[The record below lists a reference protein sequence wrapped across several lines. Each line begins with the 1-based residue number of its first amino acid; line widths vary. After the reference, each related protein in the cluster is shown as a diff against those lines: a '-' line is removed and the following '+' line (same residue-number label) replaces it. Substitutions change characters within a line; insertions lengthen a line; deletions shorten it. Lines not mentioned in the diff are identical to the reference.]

1 MLVIV
6 QSLQLSLVKQAFAT
20 KVLCFSSFLY
30 EALLRW
36 KRNAKE
42 YSEQRLFSYLKVGV
56 YSNLIKNL
64 ITIISVLRI
73 LQKNPS
79 SSEPRSASDSSGMFA
94 DCILHL
100 WMFTCS
106 KYACWSHH
114 VGGWLCAAKD
124 SFIWLIR
131 GKTGWSWKEMSATT
145 VYYNHDEYRVHLWSF
160 CTCNQDS

>member
-20 KVLCFSSFLY
+20 KVLCVSSFFY
-30 EALLRW
+30 EAVLRW

-64 ITIISVLRI
+64 ITITSVLRRI

-100 WMFTCS
+100 
-106 KYACWSHH
+106 
-114 VGGWLCAAKD
+114 
-124 SFIWLIR
+124 
-131 GKTGWSWKEMSATT
+131 
-145 VYYNHDEYRVHLWSF
+145 
-160 CTCNQDS
+160 